1 MKFGLLKSKIENVLI
16 ESYKKNT
23 FKEEMKIFKKLVIEN
38 KNISKLFFLYDELS
52 SPKGLEESVASEFML
67 ESIIRYENLINKIEP
82 KKLNELQNWVTK
94 VTCENKYNDIDNLFS
109 QEVVDFDVRL
119 KSKKTIKEGLKSIPT
134 TKKSEVKLPLS
145 TMVNVANRT
154 ISNYIETL
162 EESDKKELINLLSS
176 DSADLEKEFEQIKE
190 DVVKKLTT
198 LKESVEDDETKT
210 KVDETL
216 EKINLEKFDK
226 LSYFK
231 LKNLKETL

>member
-38 KNISKLFFLYDELS
+38 KNISKLLFLYDELS
-52 SPKGLEESVASEFML
+52 SPKGLEESIASEFML

-82 KKLNELQNWVTK
+82 KKLNELQSWVTK

-109 QEVVDFDVRL
+109 QEVVDFDIRL

-134 TKKSEVKLPLS
+134 TKKSEIKLPLS

>member
-1 MKFGLLKSKIENVLI
+1 
-16 ESYKKNT
+16 
-23 FKEEMKIFKKLVIEN
+23 
-38 KNISKLFFLYDELS
+38 
-52 SPKGLEESVASEFML
+52 
-67 ESIIRYENLINKIEP
+67 
-82 KKLNELQNWVTK
+82 
-94 VTCENKYNDIDNLFS
+94 
-109 QEVVDFDVRL
+109 
-119 KSKKTIKEGLKSIPT
+119 
-134 TKKSEVKLPLS
+134 
-145 TMVNVANRT
+145 MVNVANRT

-176 DSADLEKEFEQIKE
+176 DIADLEKEFEQIKE

-216 EKINLEKFDK
+216 EKINSEKFDK

>member
-38 KNISKLFFLYDELS
+38 KNISKLLFLYDELS
-52 SPKGLEESVASEFML
+52 SPKGLEESIASEFML

-82 KKLNELQNWVTK
+82 KKLNELQSWVSK

-109 QEVVDFDVRL
+109 QEVVDFDIRL

-134 TKKSEVKLPLS
+134 TKKSEIKLPLS

-216 EKINLEKFDK
+216 EKINSEKFDK

>member
-109 QEVVDFDVRL
+109 QEVIDFDVRL

-162 EESDKKELINLLSS
+162 EESDKKELISILSS
-176 DSADLEKEFEQIKE
+176 DSTELEKEFEQIKE

-198 LKESVEDDETKT
+198 LKESVEDNETKT

-216 EKINLEKFDK
+216 EKINSEKFDK

>member
-23 FKEEMKIFKKLVIEN
+23 FKEEMKVFKKLVIEN
-38 KNISKLFFLYDELS
+38 KNISKLFFLYDQLN
-52 SPKGLEESVASEFML
+52 SPKGLEDSVASEFML

-82 KKLNELQNWVTK
+82 KKLTELQNWVSK
-94 VTCENKYNDIDNLFS
+94 VTCENKYSDIDNLFS
-109 QEVVDFDVRL
+109 QEMVDFDVRL
-119 KSKKTIKEGLKSIPT
+119 KSKKTIKEELKRKPLE
-134 TKKSEVKLPLS
+134 TKTEVKLPLS

-162 EESDKKELINLLSS
+162 EESDKKELIKLLSS
-176 DSADLEKEFEQIKE
+176 DSKELEKEFEQIKE
-190 DVVKKLTT
+190 DVVNKLTT
-198 LKESVEDDETKT
+198 LKESIEDTETKT

-216 EKINLEKFDK
+216 QKINSEKFDK

-231 LKNLKETL
+231 LKNLKENL

>member
-1 MKFGLLKSKIENVLI
+1 MKFGLLKSKIENVLL

-38 KNISKLFFLYDELS
+38 KNISKLLFLYDELS
-52 SPKGLEESVASEFML
+52 SPKGLEESIASEFML

-82 KKLNELQNWVTK
+82 KKLNELQSWVSK

-109 QEVVDFDVRL
+109 QEVVDFDIRL

-134 TKKSEVKLPLS
+134 TKKSEIKLPLS
-145 TMVNVANRT
+145 TMVNIANRT

>member
-162 EESDKKELINLLSS
+162 EESDKKELISILSS
-176 DSADLEKEFEQIKE
+176 DSTELEKEFEQIKE

-198 LKESVEDDETKT
+198 LKESVEDNETKT

-216 EKINLEKFDK
+216 EKINSEKFDK

-231 LKNLKETL
+231 LKNLKKTL

>member
-1 MKFGLLKSKIENVLI
+1 MKFGLLKSKIENVLL

-38 KNISKLFFLYDELS
+38 KNISKLLFLYDELS
-52 SPKGLEESVASEFML
+52 SPKGLEESIASEFML

-82 KKLNELQNWVTK
+82 KKLNELQSWVTK

-109 QEVVDFDVRL
+109 QEVVDFDIRL
-119 KSKKTIKEGLKSIPT
+119 KSKKTIKEGLKSIPS
-134 TKKSEVKLPLS
+134 TKKSEIKLPLS

-216 EKINLEKFDK
+216 EKINSEKFDK

>member
-1 MKFGLLKSKIENVLI
+1 MKFGLLKSKIENVLL

-38 KNISKLFFLYDELS
+38 KNISKLLFLYDELS
-52 SPKGLEESVASEFML
+52 SPKGLEESIASEFML

-82 KKLNELQNWVTK
+82 KKLNELQSWVTK

-109 QEVVDFDVRL
+109 QEVVDFEIRL

-134 TKKSEVKLPLS
+134 TKKSEIKLPLS
-145 TMVNVANRT
+145 TMVNIANRT

-216 EKINLEKFDK
+216 EKINSEKFDK

>member
-198 LKESVEDDETKT
+198 LKESVEDNETKT

-216 EKINLEKFDK
+216 EKINSEKFDK

>member
-1 MKFGLLKSKIENVLI
+1 
-16 ESYKKNT
+16 
-23 FKEEMKIFKKLVIEN
+23 MKIFKKLVIEN
-38 KNISKLFFLYDELS
+38 KNISKLLFLYDELS
-52 SPKGLEESVASEFML
+52 SPKGLEESIASEFML

-82 KKLNELQNWVTK
+82 KKLNELQSWVSK

-109 QEVVDFDVRL
+109 QEVVDFDIRL

-134 TKKSEVKLPLS
+134 TKKSEIKLPLS

-176 DSADLEKEFEQIKE
+176 DIADLEKEFEQIKE

-216 EKINLEKFDK
+216 EKINSEKFDK

>member
-1 MKFGLLKSKIENVLI
+1 MKFGLLKSKIENVLL

-38 KNISKLFFLYDELS
+38 KNISKLLFLYDELS
-52 SPKGLEESVASEFML
+52 SPKGLEESIASEFML

-82 KKLNELQNWVTK
+82 KKLNELQSWVSK

-109 QEVVDFDVRL
+109 QEVVDFDIRL

-134 TKKSEVKLPLS
+134 TKKSEIKLPLS

-176 DSADLEKEFEQIKE
+176 DIADLEKEFEQIKE

-216 EKINLEKFDK
+216 EKINSEKFDK

>member
-1 MKFGLLKSKIENVLI
+1 MKFGLLKSKIENVLL

-38 KNISKLFFLYDELS
+38 KNISKLLFLYDELS
-52 SPKGLEESVASEFML
+52 SPKGLEESIASEFML

-82 KKLNELQNWVTK
+82 KKLNELQSWVSK

-109 QEVVDFDVRL
+109 QEVVDFDIRL

-134 TKKSEVKLPLS
+134 TKKSKIKLPLS

-176 DSADLEKEFEQIKE
+176 DIADLEKEFEQIKE

-216 EKINLEKFDK
+216 EKINSEKFDK

>member
-1 MKFGLLKSKIENVLI
+1 MKFGLLKSKIENVLL

-38 KNISKLFFLYDELS
+38 KNISKLLFLYDELS
-52 SPKGLEESVASEFML
+52 SPKGLEESIASEFML
-67 ESIIRYENLINKIEP
+67 ESIIRYENLINKIDP
-82 KKLNELQNWVTK
+82 KKLNELQSWVSK

-109 QEVVDFDVRL
+109 QEVVDFDIRL

-134 TKKSEVKLPLS
+134 TKKSEIKLPLS

-176 DSADLEKEFEQIKE
+176 DIADLEKEFEQIKE

-216 EKINLEKFDK
+216 EKINSEKFDK

>member
-1 MKFGLLKSKIENVLI
+1 MS
-16 ESYKKNT
+16 
-23 FKEEMKIFKKLVIEN
+23 
-38 KNISKLFFLYDELS
+38 
-52 SPKGLEESVASEFML
+52 

-82 KKLNELQNWVTK
+82 KKLNELQSWVSK

-109 QEVVDFDVRL
+109 QEVVDFDIRL

-134 TKKSEVKLPLS
+134 TKKSEIKLPLS

-176 DSADLEKEFEQIKE
+176 DIADLEKEFEQIKE

-216 EKINLEKFDK
+216 EKINSEKFDK

>member
-67 ESIIRYENLINKIEP
+67 ESIIRYENLINKIEH
-82 KKLNELQNWVTK
+82 KKLNQLQTWVSK

-134 TKKSEVKLPLS
+134 TKKSEVNLPLS

-162 EESDKKELINLLSS
+162 EESDKKELISLLSS
-176 DSADLEKEFEQIKE
+176 DSAELEKEFEQIKE

-198 LKESVEDDETKT
+198 LKESVEDNETKT

-216 EKINLEKFDK
+216 EKINSEKFDK

>member
-162 EESDKKELINLLSS
+162 EESDKKELISILSS
-176 DSADLEKEFEQIKE
+176 DSTELEKEFDQIKE

-198 LKESVEDDETKT
+198 LKESVEDNETKT

-216 EKINLEKFDK
+216 EKINSEKFDK

>member
-1 MKFGLLKSKIENVLI
+1 MKFGLLKSKIENVLL

-38 KNISKLFFLYDELS
+38 KNISKLLFLYDELS
-52 SPKGLEESVASEFML
+52 SPKGLEESIASEFML

-82 KKLNELQNWVTK
+82 KKLNELQSWVSK

-109 QEVVDFDVRL
+109 QEVVDFDIRL

-134 TKKSEVKLPLS
+134 TKKSEIKLPLS

-216 EKINLEKFDK
+216 EKINSEKFDK

>member
-162 EESDKKELINLLSS
+162 EESDKKELISILSS
-176 DSADLEKEFEQIKE
+176 DSTELEKEFEQIKE

-198 LKESVEDDETKT
+198 LKESVEDNETKT

-216 EKINLEKFDK
+216 EKINSEKVDK

>member
-52 SPKGLEESVASEFML
+52 SPKGLEESIASEFML

-82 KKLNELQNWVTK
+82 KKLNELQSWVTK

-109 QEVVDFDVRL
+109 QEVVDFDIRL

-134 TKKSEVKLPLS
+134 TKKSEIKLPLS

-198 LKESVEDDETKT
+198 LKESVEDNETKT

-216 EKINLEKFDK
+216 EKINSEKFDK

>member
-38 KNISKLFFLYDELS
+38 KNITKLFFLYDQLS
-52 SPKGLEESVASEFML
+52 SPKGLEENVASEFML

-82 KKLNELQNWVTK
+82 KKLIELHNWVGK
-94 VTCENKYNDIDNLFS
+94 ITCENKYSDIDNLFS

-119 KSKKTIKEGLKSIPT
+119 KSKKTIKEGLKTKPPT
-134 TKKSEVKLPLS
+134 TKNEVKLPLS

-162 EESDKKELINLLSS
+162 EESDKKELIKILSS
-176 DSADLEKEFEQIKE
+176 DSTELEKEFEQIKE

-198 LKESVEDDETKT
+198 LKESVEDNETKT

-216 EKINLEKFDK
+216 EKINSEKFDK

>member
-23 FKEEMKIFKKLVIEN
+23 FKEEMKTFKKLVIEN
-38 KNISKLFFLYDELS
+38 KNISKLFHLYDQLNT
-52 SPKGLEESVASEFML
+52 PKGLEESIASEFML
-67 ESIIRYENLINKIEP
+67 ESIIRYENIINKIEP
-82 KKLNELQNWVTK
+82 KKITELQNWVGK
-94 VTCENKYNDIDNLFS
+94 ITCENKYTDIDNLFS
-109 QEVVDFDVRL
+109 QELVDFDVRL
-119 KSKKTIKEGLKSIPT
+119 QSKKTIKESLKSKPL

-162 EESDKKELINLLSS
+162 EESDKKELIKLLSS
-176 DSADLEKEFEQIKE
+176 DSSELEKEFEQIKE

-198 LKESVEDDETKT
+198 LKESIEDNETKT

-216 EKINLEKFDK
+216 EKISSEKFDK

>member
-1 MKFGLLKSKIENVLI
+1 MKFGLLKSKIENVLL

-38 KNISKLFFLYDELS
+38 KNISKLLFLYDELS
-52 SPKGLEESVASEFML
+52 SPKGLEESIASEFML

-82 KKLNELQNWVTK
+82 KKLNELQSWVTK

-109 QEVVDFDVRL
+109 QEVVDFDIRL
-119 KSKKTIKEGLKSIPT
+119 KSKKTIKEGLKSIPS
-134 TKKSEVKLPLS
+134 TKKSEIKLPLS
-145 TMVNVANRT
+145 TMVNIANRT

>member
-162 EESDKKELINLLSS
+162 EESDKKELISILSS
-176 DSADLEKEFEQIKE
+176 DSTELEKEFEQIKE

-198 LKESVEDDETKT
+198 LKESVEDNETKT

-216 EKINLEKFDK
+216 EKINSEKFDK